1 MSNYYYKDDAK
12 HYDHHKEF
20 TINLKSADEGK
31 AILRELMKDDE
42 EEADYEEVEEEQN
55 ENSTQHRST

>member
-20 TINLKSADEGK
+20 TIEYLDALIK
-31 AILRELMKDDE
+31 
-42 EEADYEEVEEEQN
+42 EVQ
-55 ENSTQHRST
+55 